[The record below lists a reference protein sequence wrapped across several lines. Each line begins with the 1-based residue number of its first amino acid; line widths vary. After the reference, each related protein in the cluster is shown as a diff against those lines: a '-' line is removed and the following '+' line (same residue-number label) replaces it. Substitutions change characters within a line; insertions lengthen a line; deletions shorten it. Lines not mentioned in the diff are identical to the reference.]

1 MLTLVYNIHI
11 YVYTI
16 DCRSVYQRRRQ
27 LRQDRASIQ
36 RVYHFGVALDLIV
49 FSLQAFFSSKS
60 FIRGDVNLQEYPYCG
75 AWQRIGNAMSFDRRV
90 AGSNPALVAT

>member
-1 MLTLVYNIHI
+1 MGVHYYMHVRKNAKSACLHLFMYNIHI

-36 RVYHFGVALDLIV
+36 RVYHFGVALDLVV
-49 FSLQAFFSSKS
+49 FSLQAFLT
-60 FIRGDVNLQEYPYCG
+60 VNHLLEG
-75 AWQRIGNAMSFDRRV
+75 M
-90 AGSNPALVAT
+90 

>member
-36 RVYHFGVALDLIV
+36 RVYHFGVALDLVV
-49 FSLQAFFSSKS
+49 FSLQAFLT
-60 FIRGDVNLQEYPYCG
+60 VNHLLEG
-75 AWQRIGNAMSFDRRV
+75 M
-90 AGSNPALVAT
+90 